1 MLSICRGAS
10 VECFLFFILF
20 IKISYLCIKKQKTN
34 QCLLHWCAHSIQRP
48 DIQQSP
54 IKAAPAAVADKFV
67 SASTCYHAH
76 TTSTLATLLLLMLLL
91 CTQRTTAFT
100 PMYM

>member
-1 MLSICRGAS
+1 M
-10 VECFLFFILF
+10 FLIFYFIYQNYLF
-20 IKISYLCIKKQKTN
+20 MYKKQKTN
-34 QCLLHWCAHSIQRP
+34 QCLLRWCAHSIQRP

-54 IKAAPAAVADKFV
+54 IKAAPAAVADIFV

-91 CTQRTTAFT
+91 CPQRTTAFT